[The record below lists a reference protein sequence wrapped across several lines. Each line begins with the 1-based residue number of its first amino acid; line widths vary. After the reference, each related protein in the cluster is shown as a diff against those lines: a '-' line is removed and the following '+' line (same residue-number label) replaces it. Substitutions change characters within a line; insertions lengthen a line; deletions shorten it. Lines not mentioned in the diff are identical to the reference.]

1 MLAKLAHLPSCHA
14 GSDEEP
20 SQETAEP
27 AATVSP
33 AAAAEQWCVH
43 LASTRFSRSPRLFPP
58 GKRKF
63 NGNAGGGNNWKR
75 HNNGG
80 GKQGGGGKNGGGK
93 GKGKQNNGGGSTAAQ
108 TKAAIDSLTS
118 LLDQQTATK

>member
-1 MLAKLAHLPSCHA
+1 MVRPPCIHQVLPQPSLA
-14 GSDEEP
+14 
-20 SQETAEP
+20 
-27 AATVSP
+27 
-33 AAAAEQWCVH
+33 
-43 LASTRFSRSPRLFPP
+43 PP